1 MSFSGE
7 IEILDF
13 SFPCIIGELPHERL
27 EPQPLVFNICYSYD
41 FGVPATN
48 DDINDAVD
56 YVKLCQEIQNFCTE
70 KKFRLLETLT
80 LDTAQHILGAFPA
93 LQSVEIFASKPEA
106 LPGKTLSCARF
117 RLEKK

>member
-1 MSFSGE
+1 MKNMGE
-7 IEILDF
+7 IEIRDF

-41 FGVPATN
+41 FNAPAIK
-48 DDINDAVD
+48 DDINEAID
-56 YVKLCQEIQNFCTE
+56 YVELCQKIQDFCTE

-80 LDTAQHILGAFPA
+80 LKTARHIIECFPT

-106 LPGKTLSCARF
+106 LPGKALSCARF
-117 RLEKK
+117 SLKKK